1 MARRRAA
8 LVAAREFLPRLR
20 MQLATYDPLV
30 PVVRV
35 PRLVLLAGRV
45 ERLDEEHVTVLEIW
59 IDLG

>member
-1 MARRRAA
+1 
-8 LVAAREFLPRLR
+8 

-35 PRLVLLAGRV
+35 PRLILLAGRV
-45 ERLDEEHVTVLEIW
+45 ERLYEEHVPVLEIW